1 MNQLNLIDICK
12 STQQQQ
18 QKYVFFSS
26 AHTTFFIIGHIL
38 GQKTSLNKFK
48 GLKPYKIFFNNHS
61 IKNLEINKT
70 LGKLTN
76 LSKIEH
82 TVQWEIFWD
91 EGKKLYQNL
100 WDTAKKKKVL
110 SGKFIVVSA

>member
-12 STQQQQ
+12 STRQQQ
-18 QKYVFFSS
+18 QKYVFFSR

-38 GQKTSLNKFK
+38 GQNTSLNKFK
-48 GLKPYKIFFNNHS
+48 GLKPYKIFFYNHN

-82 TVQWEIFWD
+82 TVQ
-91 EGKKLYQNL
+91 
-100 WDTAKKKKVL
+100 
-110 SGKFIVVSA
+110 